1 MRNTWWAK
9 TLRILGIVLM
19 SLTAAFTLL
28 GGAGTS
34 CVAFNPTGYGPMF
47 ASIASYQWL
56 WILFVVIGVVVGAL
70 GIRAVVLLVRG
81 ASQAYRYALTLL
93 IIGSI
98 LNLIHML
105 ASRALRGSSM
115 PVDAVFYANL
125 LTLIVFLLFRL
136 PGIWQGVNYEKPPE
150 EKETGRQAASMAMAV
165 TGVLT
170 LTIQYLMAPTHT
182 INGINYAD
190 VWHTT
195 LTIIGAAL
203 LAGSVVVAI
212 RTERAAQ
219 RAASTTTTA

>member
-47 ASIASYQWL
+47 ASIAPYQWL

-150 EKETGRQAASMAMAV
+150 EKETGRQAASMAMAL

-170 LTIQYLMAPTHT
+170 LTIQYIMAPTHT

-219 RAASTTTTA
+219 RATAKAQP

>member
-9 TLRILGIVLM
+9 TLRIVGIVLM

-47 ASIASYQWL
+47 AKIAPYQWL

-195 LTIIGAAL
+195 LTIIGAVL

>member
-9 TLRILGIVLM
+9 TLRIVGIVLM

-47 ASIASYQWL
+47 AKIAPYQWL

>member
-1 MRNTWWAK
+1 MRDTWWAK

-19 SLTAAFTLL
+19 AVTAAFTLL

-34 CVAFNPTGYGPMF
+34 CVAFNPTGFGPTF
-47 ASIASYQWL
+47 AGIAPYQWL
-56 WILFVVIGVVVGAL
+56 WILFVVIGVVVGVL

-81 ASQAYRYALTLL
+81 ASQAYRYAVVLLVIGTL
-93 IIGSI
+93 

-115 PVDAVFYANL
+115 PVDAVFFANL

-136 PGIWQGVNYEKPPE
+136 PRIWQGVNYEKPPE
-150 EKETGRQAASMAMAV
+150 EKETGKQAASIAMAA

-170 LTIQYLMAPTHT
+170 LTIQTMMAPTHT

-195 LTIIGAAL
+195 LTIIGGAL

-212 RTERAAQ
+212 RTERAAH
-219 RAASTTTTA
+219 RVSAKARP